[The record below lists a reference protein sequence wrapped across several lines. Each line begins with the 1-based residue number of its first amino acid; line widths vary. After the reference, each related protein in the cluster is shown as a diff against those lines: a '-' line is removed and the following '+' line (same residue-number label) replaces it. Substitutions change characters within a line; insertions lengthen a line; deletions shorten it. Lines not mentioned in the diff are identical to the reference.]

1 MKKLTAAFLLCVR
14 HARQWPMNFNPAQ
27 DRPVTRQLE
36 LIEAEGS
43 RFRTCLQ
50 RAGLPPIQE
59 EFSVVPAAQTICRE
73 TIEEIEAFI
82 RVFDSVTMRAS
93 WVDRMRRELPPVD
106 QKRREVCFFSAWD
119 FHIPPGSPKCWQLI
133 EFNDNGSGF
142 MFAASIN
149 RCFYESAGL
158 EVDRSIEAVP
168 RLSEFGHRLLKM
180 VEQEARGFHG
190 DIPNGLFLILDDT
203 ESLEAGKFRRE
214 HLLLSELFRQWGRSS
229 EIGAPEDL
237 RWTGEELLYRGTP
250 VSFIINRSTDFL
262 WERDT
267 FAPLRLAHRRGNV
280 YVCPNPYTYATR
292 SDKRLLQALSQP
304 LWDKELG
311 ITAEERA
318 ILSAHVPE
326 THVITERNVNELV
339 DRKDEFVFKPMHGFA
354 GRGLLASD
362 TVGRQRLRR
371 LLRKGQA
378 YVAQRKVPKSETTTP
393 GTEKRQLWTD
403 LRVWAYRGERF
414 LLSGRAS
421 TRPDRL
427 ELGAPGGW
435 LPTFVRG

>member
-1 MKKLTAAFLLCVR
+1 
-14 HARQWPMNFNPAQ
+14 MNPNPAHHG
-27 DRPVTRQLE
+27 PVTRQLE
-36 LIEAEGS
+36 LTKAEGT

-50 RAGLPPIQE
+50 RAGLPPIPE
-59 EFSVVPAAQTICRE
+59 EFSVVPAAQTIRRE
-73 TIEEIEAFI
+73 IIEDIEAFI
-82 RVFDSVTMRAS
+82 RVFDSVTTRAS
-93 WVDRMRRELPPVD
+93 WVDRMLRELPPAG

-142 MFAASIN
+142 MFAARIN
-149 RCFYESAGL
+149 RCFYELAGL
-158 EVDRSIEAVP
+158 EGDRSIEAIP
-168 RLSEFGHRLLKM
+168 PLPEFGHRLLKM
-180 VEQEARGFHG
+180 VEQEARGFHD
-190 DIPNGLFLILDDT
+190 DIPDGLFLILDDSQ
-203 ESLEAGKFRRE
+203 SLRAGKFRRE
-214 HLLLSELFRQWGRSS
+214 HLLLRELFRQWGRSS

-237 RWTGEELLYRGTP
+237 KWTGEELLYRGTP
-250 VSFIINRSTDFL
+250 VSFIVNRSTDFL
-262 WERDT
+262 WERET

-280 YVCPNPYTYATR
+280 YVAPNPYTYATR
-292 SDKRLLQALSQP
+292 SDKRLLQELSQP
-304 LWDKELG
+304 LRDEELG

-326 THVITERNVNELV
+326 THVITEENVDELV
-339 DRKDEFVFKPMHGFA
+339 ERKDEFVFKPMHGFA
-354 GRGLLASD
+354 GRGLLESD
-362 TVGRQRLRR
+362 TVGRRRLRR

-378 YVAQRKVPKSETTTP
+378 YVAQKKVPKLEMTTP

-427 ELGAPGGW
+427 DLGPPGGW